1 MPRLRIRE
9 AAANQI
15 SRNSEILV
23 NPNAGP
29 WRCSRGGLTREQKKN
44 IFPRRRFEEECMV
57 RFFEG
62 MLRGMGWGVAA
73 SLLAIMVTFA
83 PAMLH

>member
-1 MPRLRIRE
+1 
-9 AAANQI
+9 
-15 SRNSEILV
+15 
-23 NPNAGP
+23 
-29 WRCSRGGLTREQKKN
+29 
-44 IFPRRRFEEECMV
+44 MV